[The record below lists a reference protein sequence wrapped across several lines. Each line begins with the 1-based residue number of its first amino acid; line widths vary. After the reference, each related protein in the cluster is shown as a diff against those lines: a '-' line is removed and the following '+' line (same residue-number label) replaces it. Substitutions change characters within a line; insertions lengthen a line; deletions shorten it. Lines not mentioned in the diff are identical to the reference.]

1 MIAAISCAIGFSPKE
16 MACRVCCG
24 AQDRKPA
31 GESLALCCMHAL
43 MRVHVVKL
51 ESDHITLPPGASK
64 VFGQSDFGR
73 KRKGAENVSK

>member
-1 MIAAISCAIGFSPKE
+1 MP
-16 MACRVCCG
+16 RVLWSAG
-24 AQDRKPA
+24 QKPA
-31 GESLALCCMHAL
+31 GEALALCCIDRAL